1 MKKRIAI
8 IAALTSVLPMGQPL
22 IIGKGAAL
30 TSAVVI
36 FNIPEEV
43 KAGNDY
49 FYFNRGIKKYDQ
61 GDYYGAIADYTK
73 VIEINSRHDDAFFN
87 RGIAKEELKDY
98 YGAIADYTKAI
109 EISPKADAYLNRS
122 LLKEKIGDLYGA
134 CFDAKKAI
142 DLGDR
147 RSGHKLW
154 IRDNC

>member
-8 IAALTSVLPMGQPL
+8 IAALTSLLPMGQSL
-22 IIGKGAAL
+22 IMGTGAVL
-30 TSAVVI
+30 TTAVVI
-36 FNIPEEV
+36 FNIPEEA

-49 FYFNRGIKKYDQ
+49 FYYNRGIKKYDR

-73 VIEINSRHDDAFFN
+73 AIEINSRDADAFFN
-87 RGIAKEELKDY
+87 RGLAKEDLKDY

-142 DLGDR
+142 NLGDR
-147 RSGHKLW
+147 NFENKSW